1 MTLIPSFDNII
12 QTKPNGLFE
21 SHCLTHS
28 SLVILDNIQ
37 IVDGYNLKEMTY
49 QEGKKYIIVGKSN
62 KRGNEWIFGQL
73 FMLKYSMIFDDTVP
87 VAQIYSKIKDEIPI
101 GVRYVYKPGQYTDK
115 DEEEKDIDIT
125 EEPTSLYGGVNKV
138 FAFFVGIVC
147 FCGIFALIY
156 SRVYFLRV
164 AKVQEPITIE

>member
-1 MTLIPSFDNII
+1 MF
-12 QTKPNGLFE
+12 G
-21 SHCLTHS
+21 
-28 SLVILDNIQ
+28 
-37 IVDGYNLKEMTY
+37 
-49 QEGKKYIIVGKSN
+49 IVGKSN
-62 KRGNEWIFGQL
+62 KRGNEWIFGNL